1 MAITSKLTAIG
12 IIALS
17 LTIGFLSFYLLS
29 DLPKEEKKKHLEE
42 LTSQLINFVLFIWLG
57 KIILNISIFISD
69 PLSVLAYPSDS
80 KAFYLATVLL
90 SFLLVY
96 KTKRKNLEV
105 LPILES
111 FVHVFLISSFV
122 YEFIQL
128 VIEENRYALGYLVL
142 LALLIGLF
150 FFLTERF
157 TVPILLIIITSIWSV
172 GMLVLLYVQPFV
184 TVFGYMM
191 TPWFVMLFSITSVGS
206 LTYKIRGRDT

>member
-17 LTIGFLSFYLLS
+17 LTIGFLSFYLLR